1 MKHPDYKDLPRYRCI
16 LNSVDV
22 SAPFEVRSKEI
33 IIRAREALA
42 AQERAQA
49 VTGRGVVE
57 VQRLIEGAAR

>member
-1 MKHPDYKDLPRYRCI
+1 MKHADYKDLPRYRCI
-16 LNSVDV
+16 LNSTDV

-33 IIRAREALA
+33 IIRARDAIA
-42 AQERAQA
+42 AQECAQA

>member
-1 MKHPDYKDLPRYRCI
+1 MKHADYKDLPRYRCI
-16 LNSVDV
+16 LNSTDV

-33 IIRAREALA
+33 IIRARDALT

-57 VQRLIEGAAR
+57 VQRLMEGAA

>member
-1 MKHPDYKDLPRYRCI
+1 MKHADYKDLPRYRCI
-16 LNSVDV
+16 LNSTDV

-33 IIRAREALA
+33 IIRARDALT